1 MFKKVIVGIDF
12 TPKTERAIGVA
23 LNLAKST
30 HGTTVLVHV
39 LPAVTD
45 EAQRA
50 SPGAEN
56 NAMLAIEERLRD
68 EAAKLAHDHHAH
80 VDYGVVRG
88 RAAEELLE
96 YVSKWGGDVIV
107 VASEARRGIDR
118 LILGSVAE
126 RLVQLSPVP
135 VLVVGPHSH

>member
-12 TPKTERAIGVA
+12 TPKTERAINVA

-30 HGTTVLVHV
+30 HGTAVLVHV
-39 LPAVTD
+39 LPAVAD

-50 SPGAEN
+50 SPTPEN
-56 NAMLAIEERLRD
+56 NAMLALEERLRD
-68 EAAKLAHDHHAH
+68 DAAKLAHDHHAH

-88 RAAEELLE
+88 KAADELIE
-96 YVSKWGGDVIV
+96 YVKKWGGDVIV

-135 VLVVGPHSH
+135 VLVVGPESH